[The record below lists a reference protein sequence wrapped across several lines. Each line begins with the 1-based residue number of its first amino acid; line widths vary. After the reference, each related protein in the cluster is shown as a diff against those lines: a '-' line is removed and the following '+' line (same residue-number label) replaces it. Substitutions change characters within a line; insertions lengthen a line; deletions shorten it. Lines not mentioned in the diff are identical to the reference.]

1 MLRQRRTFFS
11 SQDGFA
17 KSMAALTNR
26 IYPDSPLSFSVRIA
40 RFAWQR
46 GRFNDCV

>member
-11 SQDGFA
+11 PQDGFA

-26 IYPDSPLSFSVRIA
+26 IYPDSPLIKSFWALVE
-40 RFAWQR
+40 
-46 GRFNDCV
+46 NL